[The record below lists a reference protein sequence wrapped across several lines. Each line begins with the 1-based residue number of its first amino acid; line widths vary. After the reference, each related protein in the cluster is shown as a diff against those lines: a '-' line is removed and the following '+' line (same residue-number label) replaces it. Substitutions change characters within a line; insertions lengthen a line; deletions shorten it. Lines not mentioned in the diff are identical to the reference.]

1 MWPMSFEK
9 FCFIV
14 FKVLA
19 EGNQRSRIINNMSKQ
34 TIDYTQ
40 NCEGKTILY
49 KLIIAEVRLNI
60 KSNLDIGKSPFFLVS
75 VWFQIHISNELKQ
88 YQF

>member
-1 MWPMSFEK
+1 
-9 FCFIV
+9 
-14 FKVLA
+14 
-19 EGNQRSRIINNMSKQ
+19 MSKQ

-49 KLIIAEVRLNI
+49 KLFIAEVRLNI
-60 KSNLDIGKSPFFLVS
+60 KSNLDIGKSPFFSVS
-75 VWFQIHISNELKQ
+75 VWFQIHLSNELKQ